1 MTESARDHT
10 TGVGEERRADDEARE
25 RLGTDPVEEPNAPN
39 REHQQEF
46 VRNDL
51 SERSAIE
58 PASDDDELD
67 KPDAGGW

>member
-25 RLGTDPVEEPNAPN
+25 RLDTDPAEQPNAPN
-39 REHQQEF
+39 REHHQEF

-51 SERSAIE
+51 SERSGID

-67 KPDAGGW
+67 RPDNSGA